1 MQTERQKEIV
11 EVALEIITKKG
22 IQGLTIKN
30 LAKKKLVFQSRQFTG
45 IMITKFIY

>member
-30 LAKKKLVFQSRQFTG
+30 LAKKNWYFRAGNLQAL
-45 IMITKFIY
+45 